1 MATFNLPSS
10 TSLYSSVSEAEE
22 QLDIALKENVNA
34 NAMTNRT
41 PIILKLLNFM
51 LFSYCTFM
59 PLIQLKKMQ

>member
-59 PLIQLKKMQ
+59 PLIQLKKMR